1 VDILRCDLPKIV
13 GIPEL
18 DRQKSK
24 IADIFYYFV
33 VSTHALTG
41 APFMGGS
48 AVRESSQLATAGPM
62 SIIAKSRNIKAPTLL

>member
-1 VDILRCDLPKIV
+1 MRFAQNSGD
-13 GIPEL
+13 PEL
-18 DRQKSK
+18 DRQKSM

-48 AVRESSQLATAGPM
+48 AVRESSHPDCG
-62 SIIAKSRNIKAPTLL
+62 